1 MRSWLSSAGEA
12 GLWLSRG
19 PPGSSWKA
27 LEVTWAHPLLRG
39 RHPEG
44 TGPCSSSTVVQSG
57 PETRPSEY
65 RPVRDPLQNSGCPRS
80 VQWTQGPRGKV
91 PPSSPFPGVLLP
103 LPPEV
108 PKARCFLPLQKGSS
122 PGAPTDPFPKFLQG
136 TANRLGG
143 EVGCVF
149 PDFCSGHTGKVQWS
163 HLMGGEGEDFVH
175 PLCSEGFQ
183 RRPSEASGC

>member
-1 MRSWLSSAGEA
+1 MRSWLSAAGEA

-39 RHPEG
+39 RRPEG

-80 VQWTQGPRGKV
+80 VQWTQGPRCKV
-91 PPSSPFPGVLLP
+91 PRLALSLVSCCHSHPKFPKYAASSPSK
-103 LPPEV
+103 
-108 PKARCFLPLQKGSS
+108 KAPAQVHLQIPSLNSS
-122 PGAPTDPFPKFLQG
+122 RAQPTDWEGRWGASSQISAQG
-136 TANRLGG
+136 TPAKYRG
-143 EVGCVF
+143 VI
-149 PDFCSGHTGKVQWS
+149 
-163 HLMGGEGEDFVH
+163 
-175 PLCSEGFQ
+175 
-183 RRPSEASGC
+183 